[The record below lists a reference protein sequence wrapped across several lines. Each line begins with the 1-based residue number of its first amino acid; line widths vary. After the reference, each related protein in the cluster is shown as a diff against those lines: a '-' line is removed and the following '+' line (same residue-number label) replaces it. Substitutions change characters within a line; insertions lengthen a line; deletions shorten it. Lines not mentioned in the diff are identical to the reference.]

1 MKSFLYNAAI
11 LVLCS
16 SLFLGAQEISH
27 VVIKTFDNESVNR
40 FTGKCAANVCAHKC
54 FGWPVDENKFWV
66 SSLYGKRKRPDGS
79 MGWHNGMDLAA
90 NKGSKVYATA
100 HGTIVFA
107 GLKKGFGNVV
117 EMEHYK
123 GKFKSIY
130 AHLDTIAHD
139 IVVDKK
145 IQKGHCLGSVGDSG
159 NVRSTSGDAS
169 HLHFEIYEQDKRIDP
184 LCCVAQSPCS

>member
-1 MKSFLYNAAI
+1 MKRFLYNGTI

-16 SLFLGAQEISH
+16 GLFLHAQERGLAA
-27 VVIKTFDNESVNR
+27 VKTFDNESVNR
-40 FTGKCAANVCAHKC
+40 FTGKCAVNVCAHKC
-54 FGWPVDENKFWV
+54 FAWPVEVNQFWV

-79 MGWHNGMDLAA
+79 MGWHHGTDLAA

-107 GLKKGFGNVV
+107 GVKKGYGNMI

-130 AHLDTIAHD
+130 AHLDSIAED
-139 IVVDKK
+139 IVEGLVV
-145 IQKGHCLGSVGDSG
+145 QKGHCLGSVGDTG
-159 NVRSTSGDAS
+159 NVRSSGNDAS
-169 HLHFEIYEQDKRIDP
+169 HLHFEIYEQDRRIDP
-184 LCCVAQSPCS
+184 LCCLAQSPCS